1 MGFDP
6 LTGTSAGGHK
16 VYLAIDAELNAAALE
31 ALNGRKGA
39 VAVYNYRT
47 GDVLCMVSSPTFDPA
62 DPPEDGTGTAGM
74 TACI

>member
-16 VYLAIDAELNAAALE
+16 VYLTIDAELNTAALE
-31 ALNGRKGA
+31 GPERPEGA

-62 DPPEDGTGTAGM
+62 EPPEDPGQGRPV
-74 TACI
+74 